1 MQYFIPFKKP
11 LHPEKC
17 VSKTALTLD
26 NEIFT
31 LSKIE
36 HLKIMFGTA
45 SSPAYQLRFIVLRKW
60 AEDLTGIVQF
70 TKLLNQA
77 IYEP

>member
-1 MQYFIPFKKP
+1 M
-11 LHPEKC
+11 
-17 VSKTALTLD
+17 SKTALTLD

-45 SSPAYQLRFIVLRKW
+45 SSPSYQLRFIVLRKW
-60 AEDLTGIVQF
+60 AEDLAGIVQF

>member
-31 LSKIE
+31 LSEIE
-36 HLKIMFGTA
+36 HLKIVLGT
-45 SSPAYQLRFIVLRKW
+45 SSAPAI
-60 AEDLTGIVQF
+60 GSGSMC
-70 TKLLNQA
+70 
-77 IYEP
+77 